1 MKNNIS
7 VFILIILVTSS
18 FKYRSK
24 TLGSLAPSE
33 PTNGV
38 IELLPD
44 NEKLPQEAFEKLLA
58 QMQDANVELAKGN
71 PEKIKNLWSHDEEV
85 TIYCGNNGAQVKGW
99 DAVEARLDWLCN
111 QITPGSKYSYE
122 RISTQA
128 GENYG
133 SLQQTEHY
141 TSSDGTQMNLGVTVL
156 FKREAD
162 GWKIIHRHAESL
174 APRLASM

>member
-24 TLGSLAPSE
+24 TFGSFTPAES
-33 PTNGV
+33 TSGV
-38 IELLPD
+38 IELLPE
-44 NEKLPQEAFEKLLA
+44 NEKPVHDAFETLLA
-58 QMQDANVELAKGN
+58 KMQIANMEMAKGN
-71 PEKIKNLWSHDEEV
+71 SEGVKNLWSRDEDV
-85 TIYCGNNGAQVKGW
+85 TIICGKNGAQVKGW

-111 QITPGSKYSYE
+111 QIPTGSSYSYE

-141 TSSDGTQMNLGVTVL
+141 TSADGTQMNLGVTIL

-162 GWKIIHRHAESL
+162 GWKIIHRHAENLSS
-174 APRLASM
+174 RITSM